1 MKTLLDLANATR
13 PRRLTGDA
21 TSQIH
26 DIHYDSRAVQ
36 PGDLF
41 VALRGGYFDGHD
53 FRDQA
58 VERGATAIMAEH
70 DKPGFPCLVFDDT
83 REALPRVAAAFFGYP
98 AKSMKVIGITGTDG
112 KTTTSYLVNAILEH
126 AGRRTGMIGTV
137 SVRVAGNVVEH
148 ETRQTTPESLDIQ
161 RYLAAMRDASVEWA
175 LLESTSHGL
184 AAHRLDEVDF
194 GIGAVTN
201 ITHEHLEFHGSIDA
215 YRRAKASLFERV
227 ADAGG
232 WAVVNVDDEG
242 ARSVVRYASG
252 AKLLSY
258 SRSGSKAEIG
268 ATAITCHSRGSDF
281 RVDTPYGSADFF
293 VPYVG
298 EFNVENALCAIGV
311 SLAAGIGL
319 DVIVDALAVAPP
331 VPGRMVAVEAG
342 QPFRVIVDYAH
353 TPESLEKILRLLRRL
368 NQGGRMICVS
378 GSAGERDRA
387 KRRMQGRVSAELAE
401 LSVFTTE
408 DPRMEDAA
416 AIIDEIAEGA
426 IALGRREPEDFVRI
440 VDRQEAIDFAVA
452 NAAPGDVMLLAGKG
466 HERSIIWGLEKRP
479 WDEVAAARQALARL
493 GYGDG

>member
-13 PRRLTGDA
+13 PQRLSGDA
-21 TSQIH
+21 NTQIL

-41 VALRGGYFDGHD
+41 VALRGGYFDGHA
-53 FRDQA
+53 FIDQA
-58 VERGATAIMAEH
+58 VDRGAAAIMAE
-70 DKPGFPCLVFDDT
+70 DGRPDIPCLVFDDT
-83 REALPRVAAAFFGYP
+83 RRALPRVAATFFGSP

-126 AGRRTGMIGTV
+126 AGRRTGLVGTV
-137 SVRVAGNVVEH
+137 SVRIAGNVVEH
-148 ETRQTTPESLDIQ
+148 ESRQTTPESLDVQ

-184 AAHRLDEVDF
+184 AAHRLDEIDF
-194 GIGAVTN
+194 DIGAVTN
-201 ITHEHLEFHGSIDA
+201 ITHEHLEFHGSLEA
-215 YRRAKASLFERV
+215 YRRSKASLFERV
-227 ADAGG
+227 SDAGG

-242 ARSVVRYASG
+242 ARSMLPYATG

-258 SRSGSKAEIG
+258 SRSGSQAEIR
-268 ATAITCHSRGSDF
+268 ATTIACHARGSDF
-281 RVDTPYGSADFF
+281 HVETPYGSATVH

-311 SLAAGIGL
+311 SLAAGIEL
-319 DVIVDALAVAPP
+319 DAIVNALAVALP

-342 QPFRVIVDYAH
+342 QPFQVIVDYAH

-368 NQGGRMICVS
+368 NPGGRLICVS

-387 KRRMQGRVSAELAE
+387 KRKMQGRVSAELAE

-426 IALGRREPEDFVRI
+426 IELGRREPEDFVRI
-440 VDRQEAIDFAVA
+440 VDRQEAIDFAVS
-452 NAAPGDVMLLAGKG
+452 NAAPGDVVLLAGKG

-479 WDEVAAARQALARL
+479 WDEVGAARQGLARM